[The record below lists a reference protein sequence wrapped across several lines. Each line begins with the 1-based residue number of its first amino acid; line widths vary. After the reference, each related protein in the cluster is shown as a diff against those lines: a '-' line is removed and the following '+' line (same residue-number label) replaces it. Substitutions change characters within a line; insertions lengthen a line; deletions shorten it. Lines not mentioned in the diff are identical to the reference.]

1 MRSGPRFLYALNF
14 SEPRYKEVR
23 SIITWSFEHIQTGR
37 KEGRE
42 GWREEGREKE
52 RDKDTENERVKS
64 LKYSSI
70 RVSENKV
77 PG

>member
-1 MRSGPRFLYALNF
+1 MRSRPRFLYALNF

-52 RDKDTENERVKS
+52 RDRERHRK
-64 LKYSSI
+64 
-70 RVSENKV
+70 
-77 PG
+77 